1 MINPLIAAY
10 KETSDKI
17 NQLADDY
24 AYDTKEDDSRDVQTL
39 QNFDQKKHVWRYQR
53 IEGEVDYA
61 CNVCDEGLDTED
73 DMKKY
78 LNKYHQEILLN
89 IWKESGDKVQNQNQD
104 KKFKVL
110 IK

>member
-1 MINPLIAAY
+1 MTMHMTQKKMTVGMY
-10 KETSDKI
+10 KHFRI
-17 NQLADDY
+17 L
-24 AYDTKEDDSRDVQTL
+24 TK
-39 QNFDQKKHVWRYQR
+39 KKHVWRYQR